1 MAQQE
6 IRINIAGRYYALY
19 IAPEQEEVV
28 RRIGKNIE
36 MMIKDVESNYATKD
50 KQDAIAMTVLRL
62 MINAEFN
69 QLRMERE
76 FKESDKKLK
85 EIINEACNNSNF
97 LGKLNAKQL
106 PSKGLLNGAPS
117 SCRITE
123 SRNKLKSC

>member
-36 MMIKDVESNYATKD
+36 KMIKDVESNYATKD
-50 KQDAIAMTVLRL
+50 KQDALAMTALRL

-69 QLRMERE
+69 LQKKDRE
-76 FKESDKKLK
+76 LKEADEKLK
-85 EIINEACNNSNF
+85 EVINF
-97 LGKLNAKQL
+97 LKEL
-106 PSKGLLNGAPS
+106 
-117 SCRITE
+117 E
-123 SRNKLKSC
+123 EDNKE

>member
-1 MAQQE
+1 M
-6 IRINIAGRYYALY
+6 YV
-19 IAPEQEEVV
+19 APEQEEVV

-76 FKESDKKLK
+76 LKESDKKLK
-85 EIINEACNNSNF
+85 EIINF
-97 LGKLNAKQL
+97 LEELEEDKK
-106 PSKGLLNGAPS
+106 
-117 SCRITE
+117 E
-123 SRNKLKSC
+123 

>member
-69 QLRMERE
+69 LQKKDRE
-76 FKESDKKLK
+76 LKEANEKLK
-85 EIINEACNNSNF
+85 EVINF
-97 LGKLNAKQL
+97 LKELEEDN
-106 PSKGLLNGAPS
+106 
-117 SCRITE
+117 E
-123 SRNKLKSC
+123 E

>member
-6 IRINIAGRYYALY
+6 IRINIAGRYYAMY
-19 IAPEQEEVV
+19 ITPEQEEVV

-36 MMIKDVESNYATKD
+36 MTIKDVESNYATKD

-85 EIINEACNNSNF
+85 EIINF
-97 LGKLNAKQL
+97 LEELEEDKKE
-106 PSKGLLNGAPS
+106 K
-117 SCRITE
+117 
-123 SRNKLKSC
+123 

>member
-6 IRINIAGRYYALY
+6 IRINIAGRYYAMY
-19 IAPEQEEVV
+19 ITPEQEEVV

-36 MMIKDVESNYATKD
+36 MTIKEMENNYATKD

-85 EIINEACNNSNF
+85 EIINF
-97 LGKLNAKQL
+97 LEELEEDKKE
-106 PSKGLLNGAPS
+106 K
-117 SCRITE
+117 
-123 SRNKLKSC
+123 

>member
-6 IRINIAGRYYALY
+6 IRINIAGRYYELY

-76 FKESDKKLK
+76 LKESDKKLK
-85 EIINEACNNSNF
+85 EIINF
-97 LGKLNAKQL
+97 LEELEEDKK
-106 PSKGLLNGAPS
+106 
-117 SCRITE
+117 E
-123 SRNKLKSC
+123 

>member
-6 IRINIAGRYYALY
+6 IRINIAGRYYAMY
-19 IAPEQEEVV
+19 ITPEQEEVV

-36 MMIKDVESNYATKD
+36 MMIKDVESNFATKD
-50 KQDAIAMTVLRL
+50 KQDAIAMAVLRL

-85 EIINEACNNSNF
+85 EIINF
-97 LGKLNAKQL
+97 LEELEEDKK
-106 PSKGLLNGAPS
+106 
-117 SCRITE
+117 E
-123 SRNKLKSC
+123 

>member
-36 MMIKDVESNYATKD
+36 ITIKEMENNYATKD
-50 KQDAIAMTVLRL
+50 KQDALAMTALRL

-69 QLRMERE
+69 LQKKDRE
-76 FKESDKKLK
+76 LKEADEKLK
-85 EIINEACNNSNF
+85 EVINF
-97 LGKLNAKQL
+97 LEEL
-106 PSKGLLNGAPS
+106 
-117 SCRITE
+117 E
-123 SRNKLKSC
+123 EDNKE